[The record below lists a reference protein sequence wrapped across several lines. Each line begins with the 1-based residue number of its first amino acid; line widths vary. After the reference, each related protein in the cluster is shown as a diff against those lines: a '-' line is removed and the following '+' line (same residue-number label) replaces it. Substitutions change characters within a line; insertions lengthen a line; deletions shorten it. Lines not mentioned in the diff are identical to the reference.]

1 MAMTMKVAIR
11 GLCVFF
17 HTSMNHQREWN
28 LTEIL
33 LSERL
38 SKCAQLH
45 LFTQCEQNRH
55 VWNFTGRTSTP

>member
-11 GLCVFF
+11 GLS
-17 HTSMNHQREWN
+17 SMNHQREWN

>member
-11 GLCVFF
+11 GLCVFSYQ
-17 HTSMNHQREWN
+17 HESPKGMELNRKY
-28 LTEIL
+28 
-33 LSERL
+33 ERL
-38 SKCAQLH
+38 SKCAQIH

>member
-1 MAMTMKVAIR
+1 M
-11 GLCVFF
+11 GYVFF

-38 SKCAQLH
+38 SYTYLRNVSK
-45 LFTQCEQNRH
+45 
-55 VWNFTGRTSTP
+55 TGTYGILPGERALRNAHAL